1 MKFFWEFL
9 WVLFGLPCYSAGSW
23 VEMSQKGGGWH
34 ARRLLA
40 RTSKFTQKRSA
51 RANARPNTDFALK
64 IDQTKV
70 SKRQIYQLMI
80 KVSLRH
86 AEKISKIRDILNK
99 KLFYHHFSSFFLDFL
114 HSHKNQWWPCRWIKE
129 IEKKLYILLR
139 FFNRIFLIKI
149 FWRYTRRGL

>member
-1 MKFFWEFL
+1 
-9 WVLFGLPCYSAGSW
+9 
-23 VEMSQKGGGWH
+23 MSQKGGGWH

-40 RTSKFTQKRSA
+40 RTSKFTQERSA
-51 RANARPNTDFALK
+51 RANARPKTDFALK

-99 KLFYHHFSSFFLDFL
+99 KIILPPFFIIFPRLFAQS
-114 HSHKNQWWPCRWIKE
+114 
-129 IEKKLYILLR
+129 
-139 FFNRIFLIKI
+139 
-149 FWRYTRRGL
+149 